1 MWRRWPVGPRE
12 SKGYTSALRDD
23 SGVPSRVGG
32 RWTTCG
38 GCSVPW
44 ERKNGWQL
52 AEQAGDAT
60 PYGVQHL
67 LSTYVWD
74 ADLVRDD
81 LRDYVVEH
89 LGDVHGVLVVDETGF
104 LKKGNKSVG
113 VQRQY
118 SGTAGRIE
126 NCQIGVFL
134 TYASA
139 EGRTLLDR
147 ELYLPRVWVDDLE
160 RRREAGVPEKVAFRT
175 KPQLARRMLERALE
189 SGVPFGWVTGDEVYG
204 NDRRLRLWLERG
216 DVPHVLAVRS
226 NEKLWAETDR
236 GWRQVRADR
245 LAPGVE
251 EPGWVRRSAGDGA
264 KGPRVYDWARV
275 EIRPLK
281 EPGKGYWLLVRRS
294 IAKPGELA
302 YYVCFGPEST
312 TLEELVRVAGTRW
325 TIEECFEE
333 AKGEVGLDQY
343 EVPEMG
349 WLVPAHHPGD
359 AGPRL
364 PGGGQATGVGTRR
377 SGRKGGLSQLGRKA
391 DTPDGARGPAVA
403 LPADME
409 TSTYGRISAVVVPV
423 ETAAPGNGPALPL
436 PTPPET
442 PHHIS
447 ATVVLGRICAVYAQ
461 EAAFKGRTNVS
472 EREFQEKVVH
482 DLRMSSPTSE
492 VQEHSQQAGGITDIR
507 FRGVIVELKV
517 EDENGERSYLA
528 QKYSAQVTQYAGV
541 EARQVS
547 ILLILDLTEKANPPG
562 DIKNDIFLSDVP
574 THGASAVPQEFPSK
588 VFLFVVNGNT
598 RNPSSYSR

>member
-1 MWRRWPVGPRE
+1 MIEDVAEVARWAKGIEGVHECIAGRFRRPEPRRRALDYLRGLLSPV
-12 SKGYTSALRDD
+12 
-23 SGVPSRVGG
+23 
-32 RWTTCG
+32 
-38 GCSVPW
+38 

-204 NDRRLRLWLERG
+204 NDRRLRLWLERR

-264 KGPRVYDWARV
+264 KGPRVYDWAWV

-294 IAKPGELA
+294 IAKPG
-302 YYVCFGPEST
+302 G
-312 TLEELVRVAGTRW
+312 
-325 TIEECFEE
+325 
-333 AKGEVGLDQY
+333 VGL
-343 EVPEMG
+343 
-349 WLVPAHHPGD
+349 LRLLRPGEYD
-359 AGPRL
+359 S
-364 PGGGQATGVGTRR
+364 GGTG
-377 SGRKGGLSQLGRKA
+377 
-391 DTPDGARGPAVA
+391 
-403 LPADME
+403 
-409 TSTYGRISAVVVPV
+409 
-423 ETAAPGNGPALPL
+423 
-436 PTPPET
+436 
-442 PHHIS
+442 
-447 ATVVLGRICAVYAQ
+447 
-461 EAAFKGRTNVS
+461 
-472 EREFQEKVVH
+472 
-482 DLRMSSPTSE
+482 
-492 VQEHSQQAGGITDIR
+492 AGGR
-507 FRGVIVELKV
+507 
-517 EDENGERSYLA
+517 NS
-528 QKYSAQVTQYAGV
+528 
-541 EARQVS
+541 
-547 ILLILDLTEKANPPG
+547 LDHRRML
-562 DIKNDIFLSDVP
+562 
-574 THGASAVPQEFPSK
+574 
-588 VFLFVVNGNT
+588 
-598 RNPSSYSR
+598 